1 MVELKSETKEGWIWE
16 KKKKKEA
23 QQQAEM
29 LLYLWLFF
37 KEIL

>member
-1 MVELKSETKEGWIWE
+1 MVELESETKEGWIWGGGG
-16 KKKKKEA
+16 KA

-37 KEIL
+37 KEIW